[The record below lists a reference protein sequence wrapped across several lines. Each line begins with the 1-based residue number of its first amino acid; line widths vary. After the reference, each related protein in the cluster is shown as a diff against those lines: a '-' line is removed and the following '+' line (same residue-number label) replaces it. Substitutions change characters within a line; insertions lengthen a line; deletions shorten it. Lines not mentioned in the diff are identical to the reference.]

1 MILNLGCI
9 VEGHGDVQA
18 VPVLLRRL
26 QQAWDPALD
35 LNIPRPE
42 RVGRYKLVKS
52 GELEGRVESVAR
64 RLPTPRAILILI
76 DAEDDCPKQLAPEL
90 LARAKEVRPDIPMA
104 VVLAKREFEAW
115 FLAAIES
122 LAGRRGL
129 SSELPAVL
137 DPEAVSGAKEFLTR
151 NMQGSRAYAETLDQ
165 PALAA
170 VFDLELARTR
180 SDSCGKCRREV
191 ERLFREA
198 SVETPPGD
206 EPRG

>member
-129 SSELPAVL
+129 SEELPAVA
-137 DPEAVSGAKEFLTR
+137 DPEAVRGAKEFLTC
-151 NMQGSRAYAETLDQ
+151 NMPGGRAYAETLDQ

-180 SDSCGKCRREV
+180 SDSFDKCRREV

-198 SVETPPGD
+198 SVETPPGY